1 MRNLVR
7 CKIVIA
13 SLIRLH
19 YRVGKDRGRVGSLCD
34 SGQLCTHVQL
44 KAIQQ
49 NSFYYRGLLLG
60 TGVCNGDSGSGLMI
74 KNKEGIWELQGIV
87 STSPDAKYNTCHKK
101 MYSLY
106 TKVSSKSNLT

>member
-1 MRNLVR
+1 MRNFVR

-13 SLIRLH
+13 SLIDLH
-19 YRVGKDRGRVGSLCD
+19 YRVGKDQGRVGSLCD
-34 SGQLCTHVQL
+34 SSQLCTQNVQL
-44 KAIQQ
+44 ISIQQ

-87 STSPDAKYNTCHKK
+87 SISPNDKDNACHKK

-106 TKVSSKSNLT
+106 TKVSKSNLT

>member
-1 MRNLVR
+1 MRNFVR

-19 YRVGKDRGRVGSLCD
+19 YRVGKDRGRVGTLCD
-34 SGQLCTHVQL
+34 GSQLCTHVQL
-44 KAIQQ
+44 IALQQ

-87 STSPDAKYNTCHKK
+87 SISPNDEDNAFHKK

-106 TKVSSKSNLT
+106 TKVSKSNLT